1 MLTKLPPVQDIVI
14 VGASRAGRTLQAA
27 LTDRG
32 RAVVLHH
39 ARKTLEEED
48 LPASIAGAHLL
59 VVAVPDRFLE
69 STSAAI
75 AGRLGWARGTV
86 LHLSGSLDH
95 TLLRP
100 FYCKGRS
107 VASCHPMQ
115 TLTGE
120 GSAADVFD
128 GVTFGVE
135 GQPRARR
142 EAVNLA
148 RTLGG
153 VPVPIRRG
161 SKMLYHLA
169 ASLAGNATVGLFG
182 LAVELLEETGF
193 TPLAARNALA
203 PLVQT
208 ALKNAADLGAGDALT
223 GPVARGDE
231 ATLSRHREALA
242 TVDASLLPLYD
253 LLVIAQRRALSRDS
267 KVGRRPRRR
276 KIAAVST
283 VRC

>member
-1 MLTKLPPVQDIVI
+1 
-14 VGASRAGRTLQAA
+14 
-27 LTDRG
+27 
-32 RAVVLHH
+32 
-39 ARKTLEEED
+39 
-48 LPASIAGAHLL
+48 
-59 VVAVPDRFLE
+59 
-69 STSAAI
+69 
-75 AGRLGWARGTV
+75 
-86 LHLSGSLDH
+86 
-95 TLLRP
+95 
-100 FYCKGRS
+100 
-107 VASCHPMQ
+107 
-115 TLTGE
+115 
-120 GSAADVFD
+120 
-128 GVTFGVE
+128 
-135 GQPRARR
+135 
-142 EAVNLA
+142 
-148 RTLGG
+148 
-153 VPVPIRRG
+153 
-161 SKMLYHLA
+161 MLYHLA